1 MEFMRVDLGL
11 VGIGVI
17 CSRRG
22 IVTGCNMLRVRD
34 EVDVGMGMRMKG
46 EMSFKIFFSSNSS
59 P

>member
-1 MEFMRVDLGL
+1 
-11 VGIGVI
+11 
-17 CSRRG
+17 
-22 IVTGCNMLRVRD
+22 MLRVRD